1 MIGYMHVCSISV
13 YLSTLVRFWL
23 CLTQTQSVCVLWKW
37 SPVVV
42 CWRHFVQFSSYSVL
56 KPINSG
62 SAYDIQKPYIL
73 YTSQHCMTIK
83 PTRNLLFR
91 YRNHTHHLQCS
102 KSQTIKLT
110 KPNSAIANSSPRLS
124 SFKIDER
131 VH

>member
-1 MIGYMHVCSISV
+1 MIGYPCLFHLRLSV
-13 YLSTLVRFWL
+13 DTGSLLALLDTDTK
-23 CLTQTQSVCVLWKW
+23 CVCVLWKW

-62 SAYDIQKPYIL
+62 SAYDIQKPCTL